1 MSTKTHTPPK
11 TQHKYTYTHY
21 PPSPQENRNNP
32 KPTILLLHGFPSTSY
47 DWRHQIPY
55 LSSLGYGVIAPDL
68 LGYGGTSKPT
78 NLAAYKSKSMAAE
91 IISILDAEGIDK
103 VHAVGHDTGC
113 TLLSRLA
120 DYFPDRLLSCVF
132 LDVPY
137 MRPGERFELDM
148 VNRVTRD
155 ILGFE
160 RFGYVGFFAGKG
172 SGGLLDR
179 FADSFFTLF
188 YPHSPSLWISHLC
201 PTGAIEQWLLSDNR
215 APLAPYITEEESKTH
230 QRLLVGSHDSA
241 LNWYRALVSNINLE
255 DEEEV
260 QITPSLSMPVLLIC
274 PKKSEL
280 EMPGLEEGMRAVCV
294 GDLVVRR
301 ISTEGHWIQLEARE
315 EVNRFLGEFI
325 EGIGV

>member
-120 DYFPDRLLSCVF
+120 DYFPERLLSCVF

-215 APLAPYITEEESKTH
+215 APLAPYITEEEFKTH
-230 QRLLVGSHDSA
+230 QKLLVGNHDSA

-255 DEEEV
+255 DEKEA
-260 QITPSLSMPVLLIC
+260 QITPALSMPVLLTC

-280 EMPGLEEGMRAVCV
+280 EMPGLEEGMRAVCA

-301 ISTEGHWIQLEARE
+301 VSTEGHWVQLEARE
-315 EVNRFLGEFI
+315 EVNRFLEEFF

>member
-120 DYFPDRLLSCVF
+120 DYFPERLLSCVF

-137 MRPGERFELDM
+137 MRPGERFDLDM

-215 APLAPYITEEESKTH
+215 APLAPYITEEELKTH
-230 QRLLVGSHDSA
+230 QKLLVGNHDSA

-255 DEEEV
+255 DEKNHKLPLRYLCRSLNLSEEV
-260 QITPSLSMPVLLIC
+260 GVGDSR
-274 PKKSEL
+274 
-280 EMPGLEEGMRAVCV
+280 LEEGMRAVCA

-301 ISTEGHWIQLEARE
+301 VSTEGHWVQLEARE
-315 EVNRFLGEFI
+315 EVNRFLEEFF
-325 EGIGV
+325 EGVGV

>member
-1 MSTKTHTPPK
+1 
-11 TQHKYTYTHY
+11 
-21 PPSPQENRNNP
+21 
-32 KPTILLLHGFPSTSY
+32 
-47 DWRHQIPY
+47 
-55 LSSLGYGVIAPDL
+55 
-68 LGYGGTSKPT
+68 
-78 NLAAYKSKSMAAE
+78 MAAE

-120 DYFPDRLLSCVF
+120 DYFPERLLSCVF

-137 MRPGERFELDM
+137 MRPGERFDLDM

-179 FADSFFTLF
+179 FVGFSSFLFFAFFFLLVLVLVLVLHSIRADDLHERKDCKLINDDRLIHS
-188 YPHSPSLWISHLC
+188 SPSSTPTHPHYGSRTSLC

-215 APLAPYITEEESKTH
+215 APLAPYITEEVSTPPHKHLMSQETELTKLQELKTH
-230 QRLLVGSHDSA
+230 QKLLVGNHDSA

-255 DEEEV
+255 DEKES
-260 QITPSLSMPVLLIC
+260 QITPALSMPVLLTC

-280 EMPGLEEGMRAVCV
+280 EMPGLEEGMRAVCA

-301 ISTEGHWIQLEARE
+301 VSTEGHWVQLEARE
-315 EVNRFLGEFI
+315 EVNRFLEEFF

>member
-1 MSTKTHTPPK
+1 MLTKNHTPPK
-11 TQHKYTYTHY
+11 TQHTYTYTHH
-21 PPSPQENRNNP
+21 PPSPQEDGNNP

-78 NLAAYKSKSMAAE
+78 NLAAYKTKSMAAE
-91 IISILDAEGIDK
+91 IISILNAEGIDK

-120 DYFPDRLLSCVF
+120 DYFPERLLSCVF

-137 MRPGERFELDM
+137 MRPGERFDLDM

-160 RFGYVGFFAGKG
+160 RFGYVGFFAGEG
-172 SGGLLDR
+172 SGGFLDR

-201 PTGAIEQWLLSDNR
+201 PTGAIEQWLLSDHR
-215 APLAPYITEEESKTH
+215 APLAPYITEEEFKTH
-230 QRLLVGSHDSA
+230 QRLLVGNHDSA

-255 DEEEV
+255 DEEEAH
-260 QITPSLSMPVLLIC
+260 IAPSLSMPVLLIC
-274 PKKSEL
+274 PSKSRL
-280 EMPGLEEGMRAVCV
+280 EMPGLEEGMRAVCA
-294 GDLVVRR
+294 GDLEVRR
-301 ISTEGHWIQLEARE
+301 VSTDGHWIQLEARE
-315 EVNRFLGEFI
+315 EVNRILEEFF
-325 EGIGV
+325 EGNGV

>member
-120 DYFPDRLLSCVF
+120 DYFPERLLSCVF

-137 MRPGERFELDM
+137 MRPGERFDLDM

-179 FADSFFTLF
+179 FV
-188 YPHSPSLWISHLC
+188 
-201 PTGAIEQWLLSDNR
+201 GAIEQWLLSDNR
-215 APLAPYITEEESKTH
+215 APLAPYITEEVSTSPHKHLMSQETELTKLQELKTH
-230 QRLLVGSHDSA
+230 QKLLVGNHDSA

-255 DEEEV
+255 DEKES
-260 QITPSLSMPVLLIC
+260 QITPALSMPVLLTC

-280 EMPGLEEGMRAVCV
+280 EMPGLEEGMRAVCA

-301 ISTEGHWIQLEARE
+301 VSTEGHWVQLEARE
-315 EVNRFLGEFI
+315 EVNRFLEEFF